1 MIIRVALYIICFAT
15 KIFYFISNLIT
26 YIHYLSYQYFIRIPD
41 VQCCCIMSCGC
52 GVWGLDSCHPNPLQS
67 VCSKGFVPG
76 LFGTSHGA
84 LQFMA
89 YEELKRGYNKHKK
102 VPSEAKL
109 VSP

>member
-52 GVWGLDSCHPNPLQS
+52 GV
-67 VCSKGFVPG
+67 
-76 LFGTSHGA
+76 
-84 LQFMA
+84 
-89 YEELKRGYNKHKK
+89 
-102 VPSEAKL
+102 
-109 VSP
+109 